1 MNTRRLLQRF
11 LRYVKIDTTAR
22 SDAKNYPSSPG
33 QLRLGRLLVRELK
46 AMGIEDAQQDK
57 FGIVLATVPPTVA
70 DPRPASG
77 CPATATIAFCSH
89 LDTSPETTGK
99 NVKPQVIRN
108 YRGGDIVLPA
118 LVPSTHGGQQVI
130 LVRENPELEKA
141 IGHTLITTD
150 GTTLLGA
157 DDKAGLAIIME
168 AAAWLTEHP
177 EIVHGPVRLCFTCD
191 EEVGRGVQHL
201 DIGQIGA
208 VVCYTID
215 GHGSDEIDVETFSAE
230 TAVVTIRGVNIHPSI
245 AKGRMTNALRVAADF
260 LARFPRD
267 RLAPEATDM
276 REGFIHPLEI
286 SGGVGEVKIRFLL
299 RDFETARLADHAQLL
314 RQAADATLREFPAA
328 RIDMEVA
335 RTYLNMADGL
345 VREPR
350 AVSYAEKALTRLGRT
365 ARRTIVRG
373 GTDGSRLT
381 ELGLPTPNLSSGAH
395 SIHSPKEWASLE
407 EMVQSV
413 QWLVALAETWAEEK
427 GVHNL

>member
-22 SDAKNYPSSPG
+22 SEVKAYPSSPG

-57 FGIVLATVPPTVA
+57 FGIVLATVPSTA
-70 DPRPASG
+70 AQPA
-77 CPATATIAFCSH
+77 PTIAFCSH
-89 LDTSPETTGK
+89 MDTSPETTGK
-99 NVKPQVIRN
+99 NVTPQVIRK
-108 YRGGDIVLPA
+108 YGGGDIVLPGD
-118 LVPSTHGGQQVI
+118 PQQVI
-130 LVRENPELEKA
+130 RVSENPELEQA
-141 IGHTLITTD
+141 IGHTLISTD

-168 AAAWLTEHP
+168 SAAWLMEHAQ
-177 EIVHGPVRLCFTCD
+177 IVHGPVRLCFTCD
-191 EEVGRGVQHL
+191 EEVGRGVEHL

-208 VVCYTID
+208 TVCYTVD

-230 TAVVTIRGVNIHPSI
+230 AAEVMVRGVNIHPSI
-245 AKGRMTNALRVAADF
+245 AKGRMTNALRAAADF
-260 LARFPRD
+260 LARLPRD
-267 RLAPEATDM
+267 RLAPEATEG

-299 RDFETARLADHAQLL
+299 RDFETARLEDHSRVL
-314 RQAADATLREFPAA
+314 RQAADATVQEFPAA
-328 RIDMEVA
+328 RFEIAVT
-335 RTYLNMADGL
+335 RTYLNMGDGL

-350 AVSYAEKALTRLGRT
+350 AVANAEKALAQLGRT
-365 ARRTIVRG
+365 ARKTIVRG

-407 EMVQSV
+407 EMTLSV
-413 QWLVALAETWAEEK
+413 EWLIALAETWALEK
-427 GVHNL
+427 

>member
-1 MNTRRLLQRF
+1 M
-11 LRYVKIDTTAR
+11 
-22 SDAKNYPSSPG
+22 
-33 QLRLGRLLVRELK
+33 
-46 AMGIEDAQQDK
+46 
-57 FGIVLATVPPTVA
+57 
-70 DPRPASG
+70 
-77 CPATATIAFCSH
+77 
-89 LDTSPETTGK
+89 
-99 NVKPQVIRN
+99 
-108 YRGGDIVLPA
+108 
-118 LVPSTHGGQQVI
+118 
-130 LVRENPELEKA
+130 
-141 IGHTLITTD
+141 ITTD

-328 RIDMEVA
+328 RIDLEVT

-345 VREPR
+345 AANP
-350 AVSYAEKALTRLGRT
+350 GRCPMRK
-365 ARRTIVRG
+365 RR
-373 GTDGSRLT
+373 
-381 ELGLPTPNLSSGAH
+381 
-395 SIHSPKEWASLE
+395 
-407 EMVQSV
+407 
-413 QWLVALAETWAEEK
+413 
-427 GVHNL
+427 